1 MIHSFTVTFG
11 AKYLTGMV
19 TSVPPYETFSLI
31 KNDILYQSKIYKT
44 HFENSNF

>member
-1 MIHSFTVTFG
+1 MMHSFTVTFG

-19 TSVPPYETFSLI
+19 TSILPYETFGLI
-31 KNDILYQSKIYKT
+31 KNNFLHQSKKYNN

>member
-19 TSVPPYETFSLI
+19 TTVPTYETFSLI
-31 KNDILYQSKIYKT
+31 KK
-44 HFENSNF
+44 